1 MGKGSTVAK
10 NKYNLKAYD
19 RINLTV
25 LKGRKEA
32 IQAVAERTGKS
43 INGYIKDAVSAKYE
57 ADTGEKI
64 DL

>member
-25 LKGRKEA
+25 LKGRKGA
-32 IQAVAERTGKS
+32 IQAVAEKHGKS